1 MKAVVKESK
10 SLDLRAVSLGL
21 DELILMENAGI
32 ALAKL
37 IKKERKKLQN
47 KRVLF
52 LLGGGNNAADGLV
65 ALRHLKKAKAYKLGF
80 KENAMFLKQEQI
92 LKNYG
97 FSFLNKEP
105 KIKRYG
111 VIVDCIFG
119 SGFKGNLDAKTAI
132 FLKKINQHKALK
144 IACDIPTALGSE
156 VCFKAD
162 ITLSMGSFKELLL
175 EDFAKEFVGRLKLAK
190 LGISHRLFTHKTKSY
205 LLEKKDLKLIKRNAG
220 TNKGAYGHIAV
231 VGNAGAANLA
241 GLGALN
247 FGAGLVS
254 LVKEKPNSALLMQ
267 KENLDFNFNAAALG
281 MGLLNL
287 ELLKDE
293 NLNKKPLVLDAN
305 AFLDEAIL
313 PFLQREDVVLTP
325 HPKEFTRLFKMCFK
339 QNLSVEDLQKN
350 RFFYAEQFSQKYPCV
365 LVLKGANTII
375 SQKDKQF
382 IVNLG
387 KANLA
392 KGGSG
397 DVLAGMIAALLGA
410 GFSPLK
416 AAKNAVLA
424 HALVSK
430 AYQFNANSFDALK
443 LIKGLKCL

>member
-37 IKKERKKLQN
+37 IKKECKKLQN

-65 ALRHLKKAKAYKLGF
+65 ALRHLKKAKAYKMGF
-80 KENAMFLKQEQI
+80 KENKMFAKQEQI

-97 FSFLNKEP
+97 FSFLAKEP

-119 SGFKGNLDAKTAI
+119 SGFKGNLDAKTAN

-162 ITLSMGSFKELLL
+162 ITLSMGAFKELLL
-175 EDFAKEFVGRLKLAK
+175 EDFAKEFVGRLRLAK
-190 LGISHRLFTHKTKSY
+190 LGISHKLFSTEIKTY
-205 LLEKKDLKLIKRNAG
+205 LLEKKDLKLIKRKTG
-220 TNKGAYGHIAV
+220 TNKGAYGHIAI

-267 KENLDFNFNAAALG
+267 KENLDFNFSAVALG

-293 NLNKKPLVLDAN
+293 NLSKKPLVLDAN

-313 PFLQREDVVLTP
+313 SFLQREDVILTP

-339 QNLSVEDLQKN
+339 QNLSVQDLQKN

-430 AYQFNANSFDALK
+430 TYQFNANSFDALK

>member
-1 MKAVVKESK
+1 MKAVVKQSTN
-10 SLDLRAVSLGL
+10 LDLRAVRLGL

-65 ALRHLKKAKAYKLGF
+65 ALRHLKKAKAYKMGF

-97 FSFLNKEP
+97 FSFLKKEP

-119 SGFKGNLDAKTAI
+119 SGFKGNLDAKTAN

-162 ITLSMGSFKELLL
+162 ITLSMGAFKELLL
-175 EDFAKEFVGRLKLAK
+175 EDFAKEFVGKLKLAK

-205 LLEKKDLKLIKRNAG
+205 LLEKKDLTLIKRKAG
-220 TNKGAYGHIAV
+220 TNKGDYGHIAV
-231 VGNAGAANLA
+231 VGNGGAANLA

-254 LVKEKPNSALLMQ
+254 LVKEKSNSALLMQ
-267 KENLDFNFNAAALG
+267 KENLNFNFNAAALG

-293 NLNKKPLVLDAN
+293 NLSKKPLVLDAN

-313 PFLQREDVVLTP
+313 PFLQKEDVVLTP

-339 QNLSVEDLQKN
+339 QDLNVQDLQKN
-350 RFFYAEQFSQKYPCV
+350 RFFYAQKFTQTYPCI

-375 SQKDKQF
+375 SQKDECF

-387 KANLA
+387 CANLA

-424 HALVSK
+424 HALTSK
-430 AYQFNANSFDALK
+430 AYRFNANSFDALK

>member
-1 MKAVVKESK
+1 MKTVVKESK
-10 SLDLRAVSLGL
+10 SFDLRAVNLGL

-37 IKKERKKLQN
+37 IKKECKKIQN
-47 KRVLF
+47 KKVLF

-119 SGFKGNLDAKTAI
+119 SGFKGNLDAKTAN

-162 ITLSMGSFKELLL
+162 ITLSMGAFKEFLL

-190 LGISHRLFTHKTKSY
+190 LGISHKLFSGKTRTH
-205 LLEKKDLKLIKRNAG
+205 LLEKKDLKLIKRKVASH
-220 TNKGAYGHIAV
+220 KGAYGHIAI
-231 VGNAGAANLA
+231 VGNGGAANLA

-254 LVKEKPNSALLMQ
+254 LVREKPNSALLMQ
-267 KENLDFNFNAAALG
+267 KENLDFNFNATALG

-287 ELLKDE
+287 EFLKDE
-293 NLNKKPLVLDAN
+293 NLSKMPLVLDAN
-305 AFLDEAIL
+305 VFLSEAIL

-339 QNLSVEDLQKN
+339 EDLSIEELQKR
-350 RFFYAEQFSQKYPCV
+350 RFFYVEKFLQNYPCV
-365 LVLKGANTII
+365 LVLKGANPII
-375 SQKDKQF
+375 GQKNRHYV
-382 IVNLG
+382 VNLG
-387 KANLA
+387 TANLA

-430 AYQFNANSFDALK
+430 AYQFNVNSFDALK

>member
-1 MKAVVKESK
+1 MKAVVKESA
-10 SLDLRAVSLGL
+10 SLDLRAVNLGL

-32 ALAKL
+32 ALANL

-47 KRVLF
+47 KKVLF

-65 ALRHLKKAKAYKLGF
+65 ALRHLKKAKAYKMGF

-92 LKNYG
+92 LKNYD
-97 FSFLNKEP
+97 FSFLKKEP

-119 SGFKGNLDAKTAI
+119 SGFKGNLDIKTAN

-144 IACDIPTALGSE
+144 IACDMPTALGSS

-162 ITLSMGSFKELLL
+162 ITLSMGAFKELLL
-175 EDFAKEFVGRLKLAK
+175 EDFTKEFVGKLKLAK
-190 LGISHRLFTHKTKSY
+190 LGISHKFFAHKNKNY
-205 LLEKKDLKLIKRNAG
+205 LLEKKDLKLIKRKAL
-220 TNKGAYGHIAV
+220 TNKGDYGHIAI
-231 VGNAGAANLA
+231 VGNGGAANLA
-241 GLGALN
+241 GLGALE

-254 LVKEKPNSALLMQ
+254 LVKEKPYSMLLMQ
-267 KENLDFNFNAAALG
+267 KESLDFNFNAAALG

-287 ELLKDE
+287 EFLKDK
-293 NLNKKPLVLDAN
+293 NLSKKPLVLDAN
-305 AFLDEAIL
+305 AFLTEAIL

-339 QNLSVEDLQKN
+339 QDLSVQDLQKN
-350 RFFYAEQFSQKYPCV
+350 RFFYTEKFSQTYPCV
-365 LVLKGANTII
+365 LVLKGTNTII
-375 SQKDKQF
+375 SQKDERF
-382 IVNLG
+382 VVNLG
-387 KANLA
+387 CANLA

-397 DVLAGMIAALLGA
+397 DVLSGMIAALLGA

-424 HALVSK
+424 HALTSK
-430 AYQFNANSFDALK
+430 AYKFNANSFDALK